1 MTTDDPASFGAINSK
16 RKNRQREVFGTP
28 SAEVEDLTAIADEMT
43 VRLDRIA
50 DHLAKL
56 RQYALGNTSDP
67 FPDRKGARK

>member
-1 MTTDDPASFGAINSK
+1 MTTGNPASFGAINAA
-16 RKNRQREVFGTP
+16 RKNRQRAQFSSDLDEI
-28 SAEVEDLTAIADEMT
+28 AEEMC